1 MLFLERYK
9 YPIAGGLLGL
19 IFILPF
25 LTLGFV
31 KALILFAFIAIC
43 AFLGHYFRHSGV
55 LENILSRFHM

>member
-31 KALILFAFIAIC
+31 KTLILFAFVAIC
-43 AFLGHYFRHSGV
+43 AFLGYYFRNSGV
-55 LENILSRFHM
+55 LERIISTFHS